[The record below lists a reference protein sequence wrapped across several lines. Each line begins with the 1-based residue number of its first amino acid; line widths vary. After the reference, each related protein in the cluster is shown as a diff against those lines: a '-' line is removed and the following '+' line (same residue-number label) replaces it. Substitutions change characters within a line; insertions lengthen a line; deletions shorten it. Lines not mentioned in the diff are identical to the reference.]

1 MIPIQFSVHGPKHAT
16 TDDLINGARETI
28 ARAGYQVGHAQIVG
42 PEIPGFGV
50 MLIDA
55 EAMLSHQLGWGGTID
70 LAYGDYHIEAMGLN
84 PTELGMP

>member
-1 MIPIQFSVHGPKHAT
+1 
-16 TDDLINGARETI
+16 
-28 ARAGYQVGHAQIVG
+28 
-42 PEIPGFGV
+42 
-50 MLIDA
+50 MLNDA